1 MNKLLKFELR
11 RLFKSKALYI
21 CVAFSAIAVF
31 LLAATQKIFLKG
43 LGGESTG
50 EMTALTMLKS
60 LAANYT
66 LLAAIF
72 ASIFVTEDYS
82 AETIKNIYSKGFS
95 RPHVFWSKYV
105 SSLIGC
111 MCFVFTVG
119 VLQFF
124 LGLLMFD
131 GLGTAGK
138 NYVLSILTIILLLAT
153 YHAIFFAIAIA
164 IRKTGG
170 SIAVSII
177 GPTGIE
183 LLLTLADTLIKPKKF
198 SFYSYWLDGRLV
210 ALMEYNVPMKQ
221 IVSSIV
227 VALVLCA
234 IALTASFFVNQK
246 RDC

>member
-11 RLFKSKALYI
+11 RLTRSKALYI
-21 CVAFSAIAVF
+21 CIAFSAFTVF
-31 LLAATQKIFLKG
+31 LLAATQKLLLNG

-50 EMTALTMLKS
+50 ETTALNMLKS

-72 ASIFVTEDYS
+72 ASIFITEDYTS
-82 AETIKNIYSKGFS
+82 ETIKNIYSKGYS

-111 MCFVFTVG
+111 MSFVLVVG
-119 VLQFF
+119 VLQFL
-124 LGLLMFD
+124 LGLIMFD

-138 NYVLSILTIILLLAT
+138 NYALSVFAIVLILVA
-153 YHAIFFAIAIA
+153 YHAIFFAVSIA

-183 LLLTLADTLIKPKKF
+183 LLLALADTVLKPKKF
-198 SFYSYWLDGRLV
+198 SFSSYWLDGML
-210 ALMEYNVPMKQ
+210 ASLMEYNVAAKP
-221 IVSSIV
+221 IVTAIV
-227 VALVLCA
+227 VSLVLCA
-234 IALTASFFVNQK
+234 GALAASFFVKQK